1 VEVEKT
7 VFTDDEFEVVIE
19 DVKNLG
25 LFIEVEYHI
34 ADDKEDIEEAK
45 NHIRKWLSD
54 QRIKIGEEMN
64 SGKPELMLQNDLST
78 PQQALH

>member
-78 PQQALH
+78 P